1 MTLVSV
7 IMGVYNQGDE
17 VGRAIA
23 SIQQQTYPH
32 WDLVI
37 VDDGSS
43 DHTGEVL
50 HGLSEQDVRL
60 KVLRNPRNLGLAASL
75 NRALSSAAGQLIAR
89 MDSDDVSF
97 PERLSRQ
104 VAFLADHP
112 EVDVLGAGAIEVDC
126 KGRVLGAI
134 KQRELHVDLAAN
146 IYRENPFIHPTV
158 MARARFFAELGGY
171 NEKSRRAEDYDLWL
185 RGYRC
190 FRYHNLQTPLIY
202 YRRNRGLHFR
212 DAADAAVALWS
223 AAARESKWISRGC
236 YGLRP
241 LLAYGAWR
249 LGCRQ

>member
-7 IMGVYNQGDE
+7 IMGVYNQGDA

-23 SIQQQTYPH
+23 SIQQQSYPL
-32 WDLVI
+32 WELVI
-37 VDDGSS
+37 VDDGST

-50 HGLSEQDVRL
+50 HRLSAQDPRL
-60 KVLRNPRNLGLAASL
+60 KVLANPRNLGLAASL
-75 NRALSSAAGQLIAR
+75 NRALSRAAGELIAR
-89 MDSDDVSF
+89 MDADDVSM
-97 PERLSRQ
+97 PQRLSRQ

-112 EVDVLGAGAIEVDC
+112 EVDVLGAGAIEVDR
-126 KGRVLGAI
+126 KGRVLGEI
-134 KQRELHVDLAAN
+134 KQREHHADLAAN

-190 FRYHNLQTPLIY
+190 FRYHNLPTPLIY
-202 YRRNRGLHFR
+202 YRRNRRLHLR

-223 AAARESKWISRGC
+223 AAARERKWVNRGW

-249 LGCRQ
+249 LGYRK